1 MTQIDRAGAI
11 FTQLEEQSSKS
22 VFDLSHLNE
31 QKNKLEAEVTTNEL
45 SINWK

>member
-11 FTQLEEQSSKS
+11 FTQLEEQSSKP

-31 QKNKLEAEVTTNEL
+31 QKNKLEAEVN
-45 SINWK
+45 I